1 MKTYMVFHIVAYN
14 KTVGEGVNIDFIDKV
29 VLRLI
34 DLTLDS
40 AIERAKKI
48 VQREFFMLA
57 EVVEYNKDK

>member
-1 MKTYMVFHIVAYN
+1 MVFHIVAYN